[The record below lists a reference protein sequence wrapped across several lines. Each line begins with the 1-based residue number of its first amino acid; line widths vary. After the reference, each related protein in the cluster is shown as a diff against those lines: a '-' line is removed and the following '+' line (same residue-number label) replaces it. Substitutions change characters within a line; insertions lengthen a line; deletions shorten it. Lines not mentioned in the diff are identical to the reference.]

1 MSQTPPD
8 KACYFCTVSRGEAD
22 PFIFE
27 NRSYV
32 GIFDTNPVNPGHA
45 LIIPR
50 RHVISIF
57 ELNPEEQADSFDAL
71 HGVRSVIEATDRKAE

>member
-1 MSQTPPD
+1 MTNVRPD
-8 KACYFCTVSRGEAD
+8 HDCYFCRVAAGLTD

-27 NRSYV
+27 NRSFL

-50 RHVISIF
+50 RHVVSLTLF
-57 ELNPEEQADSFDAL
+57 PYTTLF
-71 HGVRSVIEATDRKAE
+71 RSRKSVV